1 MFIRNFKVVTY
12 DIEIFPNCFHC
23 TCKDTETQE
32 LLLFEISNR
41 KNQLTELVDFFVSKD
56 IIFCGYNNKHY
67 DDVVLNY
74 IIDLRRQLSRRTSL
88 EVCRS
93 LYKLSKCIIESEDGD
108 IDKFKRWKYA
118 NLFPSMDL
126 LTMQFSSKLRVG
138 LKEMQLTMHYKNVQ
152 EYSGSFDL
160 PIEDSDIDEMIA
172 YNINDVE
179 STTDLLN
186 RLEEDVRLRLYIE
199 DEYGI
204 PCLSSDGVKIGE
216 FILAKFYCDKTGISY
231 KDLKEMKSP
240 ADDIAL
246 KDVIFPFIRYKN
258 PKLQAVLEDM
268 KKQVV
273 DSHERKG
280 YEKKFVLS
288 NLGYSIGVGGLH
300 SINKPGIF
308 RPNENEYIGHSD
320 VASMYPSL
328 LIKYN
333 LTPSHLGKE
342 FLQVYTEVYDDRINA
357 KHSHNKLKDK
367 TLKLTL
373 NAVTGKMQEETSWLY
388 DPFNVFRIRI
398 NGQLI
403 LLMLIERLL
412 ELGCRIIQANTD
424 GVMYIAKEEN
434 RNRIQEAIHEVEA
447 ITQLVFESNDYE
459 AFYQYAINDYFGII
473 KGYSESKNPE
483 LIERKGMFITET
495 KLGKGLAPVVIPKAV
510 INYFLT
516 NQPVKEFI
524 KSDKD
529 IKDFVIGQRVAKK
542 FEVYHGSEKVQRINR
557 FYASTN
563 DYYLFKRKY
572 NEKYGDFEFSYQ
584 GYKYAVKKYTDTN
597 LLAESGVTIL
607 NTYDEKPIE
616 HRHINYQYYISK
628 ASKIINE
635 LKSVQLSLFDDQ
647 TC

>member
-41 KNQLTELVDFFVSKD
+41 KNQLTELVDFFVSKG

-74 IIDLRRQLSRRTSL
+74 IIDLRRQMSRRTSL

-118 NLFPSMDL
+118 KLFLSMDL

-186 RLEEDVRLRLYIE
+186 RLEEDVKLRLYIE

-216 FILAKFYCDKTGISY
+216 SILAKFYCDKTGISY

-240 ADDIAL
+240 ADSIAL

-258 PKLQAVLEDM
+258 PKLQDVLEDM

-434 RNRIQEAIHEVEA
+434 RDRIQEAIHEVEA

-516 NQPVKEFI
+516 NQPVREFI

-597 LLAESGVTIL
+597 LLTESGVTIL

-628 ASKIINE
+628 ANKIINE

>member
-41 KNQLTELVDFFVSKD
+41 KNQLTELVDFFISKG

-88 EVCRS
+88 EVYRS

-186 RLEEDVRLRLYIE
+186 RLKEDVKLRLYIE
-199 DEYGI
+199 DEYSI

-216 FILAKFYCDKTGISY
+216 SILAKFYCDKTGISY

-240 ADDIAL
+240 ADSIAL

-258 PKLQAVLEDM
+258 PKLQDVLEDM

-273 DSHERKG
+273 DSNERKG

-434 RNRIQEAIHEVEA
+434 RDRIQEAIHEVEA

-516 NQPVKEFI
+516 NQPVREFI

-597 LLAESGVTIL
+597 LLTESGVTIL

>member
-1 MFIRNFKVVTY
+1 MFIRKLKVVTY

-41 KNQLTELVDFFVSKD
+41 KNQLTELVDFFISKG

-118 NLFPSMDL
+118 NIFPSMDL

-160 PIEDSDIDEMIA
+160 PIENSDIDEMIA

-186 RLEEDVRLRLYIE
+186 RLEEDVKLRLYIE
-199 DEYGI
+199 DEYGV

-216 FILAKFYCDKTGISY
+216 SILAKFYCDKTGISY

-258 PKLQAVLEDM
+258 PKLQDVLEDM

-342 FLQVYTEVYDDRINA
+342 FLQVYAEVYDDRINA
-357 KHSHNKLKDK
+357 KHNHNKLKDK

-373 NAVTGKMQEETSWLY
+373 NAVTGKMQEDTSWLY

-424 GVMYIAKEEN
+424 GVMYIAQEEN
-434 RNRIQEAIHEVEA
+434 RDRIQEAIHEVEA

-516 NQPVKEFI
+516 NQPVREFI

-572 NEKYGDFEFSYQ
+572 NEKYGNFEFSYQ

-597 LLAESGVTIL
+597 LLTESGVTIL

>member
-160 PIEDSDIDEMIA
+160 PIEDSDIDKMIA

-186 RLEEDVRLRLYIE
+186 RLEEDVKLRLYIE
-199 DEYGI
+199 DKYGI

-216 FILAKFYCDKTGISY
+216 SILAKFYCDKTGISY

-240 ADDIAL
+240 ADSIAL

-258 PKLQAVLEDM
+258 PKLQNVLEDM

-273 DSHERKG
+273 DSHERKC

-308 RPNENEYIGHSD
+308 HPNENEYIGHSD

-342 FLQVYTEVYDDRINA
+342 FLQVYTEVYDDRINT
-357 KHSHNKLKDK
+357 KHNHNKLKDK

-373 NAVTGKMQEETSWLY
+373 NAVTGKMQEDTSWLY

-412 ELGCRIIQANTD
+412 ELDCRIIQANTD

-516 NQPVKEFI
+516 NQPVREFI

-597 LLAESGVTIL
+597 LLTESGVTIL

>member
-1 MFIRNFKVVTY
+1 MFIRKLKVVTY

-41 KNQLTELVDFFVSKD
+41 KNQLTELVDFFISKD

-74 IIDLRRQLSRRTSL
+74 IIDLQRQLSRRTSL

-160 PIEDSDIDEMIA
+160 SIEDSDIDEMIA

-186 RLEEDVRLRLYIE
+186 RLEEDVKLRLYIE

-216 FILAKFYCDKTGISY
+216 SILAKFYCDKTGISY

-240 ADDIAL
+240 ADDIVL
-246 KDVIFPFIRYKN
+246 KDVIFPFIQYKN
-258 PKLQAVLEDM
+258 PKLQDVLEDM

-412 ELGCRIIQANTD
+412 ELDCRIIQANTD

-447 ITQLVFESNDYE
+447 ITQLIFESNDYE

-483 LIERKGMFITET
+483 LIEKKGMFITET

-516 NQPVKEFI
+516 NQPVREFI

-597 LLAESGVTIL
+597 LLTESGVTIL

>member
-41 KNQLTELVDFFVSKD
+41 KNQLTELVDFFVSKG

-74 IIDLRRQLSRRTSL
+74 IIDLRRQMSRRTSL

-118 NLFPSMDL
+118 KLFPSMDL

-186 RLEEDVRLRLYIE
+186 RLEEDVKLRLYIE

-216 FILAKFYCDKTGISY
+216 SILAKFYCDKTGISY

-240 ADDIAL
+240 ADSIAL

-258 PKLQAVLEDM
+258 PKLQDVLEDM

-412 ELGCRIIQANTD
+412 ELDCRIIQANTD

-516 NQPVKEFI
+516 NQPVREFI

-597 LLAESGVTIL
+597 LLTESGVTIL

>member
-41 KNQLTELVDFFVSKD
+41 KNQLTELVDFFISKG

-93 LYKLSKCIIESEDGD
+93 LYKLSKYIIESEDGD

-186 RLEEDVRLRLYIE
+186 RLEEDVKLRLYIE

-216 FILAKFYCDKTGISY
+216 SILAKFYCDKTGISY

-246 KDVIFPFIRYKN
+246 KDVIFPFVRYKN
-258 PKLQAVLEDM
+258 PKLQVVLEDM

-412 ELGCRIIQANTD
+412 ELDCRIIQANTD

-473 KGYSESKNPE
+473 KGYSESKSPE

-628 ASKIINE
+628 ASKIISE

>member
-1 MFIRNFKVVTY
+1 
-12 DIEIFPNCFHC
+12 
-23 TCKDTETQE
+23 
-32 LLLFEISNR
+32 
-41 KNQLTELVDFFVSKD
+41 
-56 IIFCGYNNKHY
+56 
-67 DDVVLNY
+67 
-74 IIDLRRQLSRRTSL
+74 
-88 EVCRS
+88 
-93 LYKLSKCIIESEDGD
+93 
-108 IDKFKRWKYA
+108 
-118 NLFPSMDL
+118 
-126 LTMQFSSKLRVG
+126 MQFSSKLRVG

-160 PIEDSDIDEMIA
+160 PIEDSDIDKMIA

-186 RLEEDVRLRLYIE
+186 RLEEDVKLRLYIE
-199 DEYGI
+199 DKYGI

-216 FILAKFYCDKTGISY
+216 SILAKFYCDKTGISY

-240 ADDIAL
+240 ADSIAL

-258 PKLQAVLEDM
+258 PKLQNVLEDM

-273 DSHERKG
+273 DSHERKC

-308 RPNENEYIGHSD
+308 HPNENEYIGHSD

-342 FLQVYTEVYDDRINA
+342 FLQVYTEVYDDRINT
-357 KHSHNKLKDK
+357 KHNHNKLKDK

-373 NAVTGKMQEETSWLY
+373 NAVTGKMQEDTSWLY

-412 ELGCRIIQANTD
+412 ELDCRIIQANTD

-516 NQPVKEFI
+516 NQPVREFI

-597 LLAESGVTIL
+597 LLTESGVTIL

>member
-41 KNQLTELVDFFVSKD
+41 KNQLTELVDFFISKS

-179 STTDLLN
+179 STIDLLN
-186 RLEEDVRLRLYIE
+186 RLKEDVKLRLYIE
-199 DEYGI
+199 DEYSI
-204 PCLSSDGVKIGE
+204 PCLSSDCVKIGE
-216 FILAKFYCDKTGISY
+216 SILAKFYCDKTGISY

-240 ADDIAL
+240 ADSIAL

-258 PKLQAVLEDM
+258 PKLQDVLEDM

-424 GVMYIAKEEN
+424 GVMYIAQEEN

-516 NQPVKEFI
+516 NQPVREFI

-597 LLAESGVTIL
+597 LLTESGVTIL

>member
-41 KNQLTELVDFFVSKD
+41 KNQLTELVDFFISKG

-93 LYKLSKCIIESEDGD
+93 LYKLSKCIIESEDED

-186 RLEEDVRLRLYIE
+186 RLEEDVKLRLYIE

-216 FILAKFYCDKTGISY
+216 SILAKFYCDKTGISY

-240 ADDIAL
+240 ADSITL
-246 KDVIFPFIRYKN
+246 KDVIFPFVRYKN
-258 PKLQAVLEDM
+258 PKLQDVLEDM

-342 FLQVYTEVYDDRINA
+342 FLQVYTEVYGDRINA

-412 ELGCRIIQANTD
+412 ELDCRIIQANTD

-434 RNRIQEAIHEVEA
+434 RNRIQEAIHEVEV

-483 LIERKGMFITET
+483 LIEKKGMFITET

-516 NQPVKEFI
+516 NQPVREFI

-597 LLAESGVTIL
+597 LLTESGVTIL

>member
-41 KNQLTELVDFFVSKD
+41 KNQLTELVDFFISKG

-160 PIEDSDIDEMIA
+160 PIENSDIDEMIA

-186 RLEEDVRLRLYIE
+186 RLEEDVKLRLYIE

-216 FILAKFYCDKTGISY
+216 SILAKFYCDKTGISY

-258 PKLQAVLEDM
+258 PKLQDVLEDM

-308 RPNENEYIGHSD
+308 HPNENEYIGHSD

-357 KHSHNKLKDK
+357 KHSHNKLQEK

-412 ELGCRIIQANTD
+412 ELDCRIIQANTD
-424 GVMYIAKEEN
+424 GVMYVAQEEN
-434 RNRIQEAIHEVEA
+434 RDRIQEAIHEVEA

-483 LIERKGMFITET
+483 LIEKKGMFITET

-516 NQPVKEFI
+516 NQPVREFI

-597 LLAESGVTIL
+597 LLTESGVTIL

>member
-88 EVCRS
+88 EACRS

-186 RLEEDVRLRLYIE
+186 RLEEDVKLRLYIE

-216 FILAKFYCDKTGISY
+216 SILAKFYCDKTGISY

-240 ADDIAL
+240 ADSIAL

-258 PKLQAVLEDM
+258 PKLQDVLEDM

-434 RNRIQEAIHEVEA
+434 RDRIQEAIHEVEA

-516 NQPVKEFI
+516 NQPVREFI

-584 GYKYAVKKYTDTN
+584 GYKYAVKKYTDMN

>member
-12 DIEIFPNCFHC
+12 DIETFSNCFHC

-41 KNQLTELVDFFVSKD
+41 KNQLTELVDFFVSKGV
-56 IIFCGYNNKHY
+56 IFCGYNNKHY

-138 LKEMQLTMHYKNVQ
+138 LKEMQLTMNYKNVQ

-186 RLEEDVRLRLYIE
+186 RLEEDVKLRLYIE

-216 FILAKFYCDKTGISY
+216 SILAKFYCDKTGISY

-246 KDVIFPFIRYKN
+246 KDVIFPFVRYKN
-258 PKLQAVLEDM
+258 PKLQDVLEDM

-308 RPNENEYIGHSD
+308 HPNENEYIGHSD

-424 GVMYIAKEEN
+424 GVMYIAQEEN

-516 NQPVKEFI
+516 NQPVREFI

>member
-74 IIDLRRQLSRRTSL
+74 IIDLQRQLSRRTSQ

-93 LYKLSKCIIESEDGD
+93 LYKLSKCIIESEGGD
-108 IDKFKRWKYA
+108 IERFKKWKYV
-118 NLFPSMDL
+118 NKFNSMDL

-179 STTDLLN
+179 STTDLLS
-186 RLEEDVRLRLYIE
+186 RLEEDIKLRLYIE

-204 PCLSSDGVKIGE
+204 PCLSFDGVKIGE
-216 FILAKFYCDKTGISY
+216 SILAKLYCEKTGIDI
-231 KDLKEMKSP
+231 KELKKNQEPVDGIK
-240 ADDIAL
+240 L
-246 KDVIFPFIRYKN
+246 KDVIFPFIQYKN
-258 PKLQAVLEDM
+258 PKLQDVLEDM

-288 NLGYSIGVGGLH
+288 NLGYSVGVGGLH

-308 RPNENEYIGHSD
+308 HPNENEYIGHSD

-333 LTPSHLGKE
+333 LTPSRVGKE
-342 FLQVYTEVYDDRINA
+342 FLQVYTDVYNDRIYA
-357 KHSHNKLKDK
+357 KHNRQKLKDK
-367 TLKLTL
+367 TLKLAL
-373 NAVTGKMQEETSWLY
+373 NAVTGKMQEESSWLY

-403 LLMLIERLL
+403 LFMLIERLL
-412 ELGCRIIQANTD
+412 ELDCRIIQANTD
-424 GVMYIAKEEN
+424 GVVYIAKEEN
-434 RNRIQEAIHEVEA
+434 RSRIQEAITEVEA

-473 KGYSESKNPE
+473 KGYSESKDPN
-483 LIERKGMFITET
+483 LIEKKGMFITET

-516 NQPVKEFI
+516 KQPVKEFI
-524 KSDKD
+524 MSDKD
-529 IKDFVIGQRVAKK
+529 IRDFVIGQRVAKK
-542 FEVYHGSEKVQRINR
+542 FDVYHGSEKVQRINR

-572 NEKYGDFEFSYQ
+572 NEKLKGFEFSYQ
-584 GYKYAVKKYTDTN
+584 GKKVDVKKYTDIN
-597 LLAESGVTIL
+597 LLTESGVTIL

-628 ASKIINE
+628 ASKIISE
-635 LKSVQLSLFDDQ
+635 LTSVQLSLFDDQ

>member
-41 KNQLTELVDFFVSKD
+41 KNQLTELVDFFISKG

-186 RLEEDVRLRLYIE
+186 RLEEDVKLRLYIE

-204 PCLSSDGVKIGE
+204 QCLSSDSVKIGE
-216 FILAKFYCDKTGISY
+216 SILAKFYCDKTGISY

-240 ADDIAL
+240 ANSITL
-246 KDVIFPFIRYKN
+246 KDVIFPFVRYKN
-258 PKLQAVLEDM
+258 PKLQDVLEDM

-516 NQPVKEFI
+516 NQPVREFI

-597 LLAESGVTIL
+597 LLTESGVTIL

>member
-41 KNQLTELVDFFVSKD
+41 KNQLTELVDFFISKG

-118 NLFPSMDL
+118 NIFPSMDL

-186 RLEEDVRLRLYIE
+186 RLEEDVKLRLYIE

-216 FILAKFYCDKTGISY
+216 SILAKFYCDKTGISY

-240 ADDIAL
+240 ADSIAL
-246 KDVIFPFIRYKN
+246 KDVIFQFIRYKN
-258 PKLQAVLEDM
+258 PKLQDVLEDM

-424 GVMYIAKEEN
+424 GVMYVAQEEN

-572 NEKYGDFEFSYQ
+572 NEKYGGFEFSYQ

-597 LLAESGVTIL
+597 LLTESGVTIL